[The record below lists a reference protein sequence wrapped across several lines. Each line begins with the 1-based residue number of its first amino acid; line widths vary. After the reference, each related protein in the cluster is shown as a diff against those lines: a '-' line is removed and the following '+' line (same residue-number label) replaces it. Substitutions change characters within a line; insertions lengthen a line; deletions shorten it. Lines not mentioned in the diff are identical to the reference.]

1 MMDDERTVVSVDITP
16 TGDGSPI
23 HREFEIESV
32 APDHR
37 GNWVLLDGDGDG
49 DPRAILDDEDMTD
62 IVGEMFEDIDL
73 EAYR

>member
-16 TGDGSPI
+16 RGDGSPI

-37 GNWVLLDGDGDG
+37 GNWVLLDGD
-49 DPRAILDDEDMTD
+49 PRAILDDDMTE
-62 IVGEMFEDIDL
+62 IVGEIFEDIDL